1 MIFSVLVPTIRGR
14 DDAHGQ
20 VVAEWEAQASGY
32 RHAVEI
38 VQPRDYPTVG
48 DAWNAGAAASR
59 GDVLV
64 FAIDDALPH
73 AGCLEAAVAA
83 VSRGVIPS
91 PRLVFPDGTLEACGT
106 MGAGALMPECA
117 TGTPCRAAGLLAVSR
132 PVWNSVGS
140 FLPIHYYSDDEWCWR
155 ALNRAGRRCEVVRDF
170 AFMHG
175 HHQVRRAQM
184 QERAAADRAAFLAA
198 VAAYPP
204 GVVPGPGVRAPGE
217 HEAVEA

>member
-1 MIFSVLVPTIRGR
+1 MIVSIIVPTVRGR
-14 DDAHGQ
+14 EDAHHA
-20 VVAEWEAQASGY
+20 VCAEWDVQASGH
-32 RHAVEI
+32 RHAVE
-38 VQPRDYPTVG
+38 VVSPRDYPTVG
-48 DAWNAGAAASR
+48 EAWNAGAAASR
-59 GDVLV
+59 GDVLI
-64 FAIDDALPH
+64 FAIDDAVPQP
-73 AGCLEAAVAA
+73 GCLDAAVAA

-91 PRLVFPDGTLEACGT
+91 PRLVFADGTLEACGT
-106 MGAGALMPECA
+106 MGAGQLMPECA

-132 PVWNSVGS
+132 PVWTTVGP